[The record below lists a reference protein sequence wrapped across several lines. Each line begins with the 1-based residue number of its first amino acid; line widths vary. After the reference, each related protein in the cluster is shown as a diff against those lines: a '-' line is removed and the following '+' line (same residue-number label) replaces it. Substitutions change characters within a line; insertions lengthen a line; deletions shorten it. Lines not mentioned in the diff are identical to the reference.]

1 MDVIEDD
8 VEKALLKLRF
18 DDVTGRDVLRIL
30 ARYYP
35 FARKNDR
42 RTYPKMIAMYLN
54 IAYNLL
60 TDYTLRDLQIQ
71 LGLKHTP
78 SVKKCMKHEVYYSG
92 SAKYREM
99 YLLVLIDLDR
109 LNKRNYETKI
119 KQLNNYETE
128 AL

>member
-1 MDVIEDD
+1 MDVIEKD

-42 RTYPKMIAMYLN
+42 NTYPKMIAMYLN

-78 SVKKCMKHEVYYSG
+78 SVKKCMKHDVYYEN

-119 KQLNNYETE
+119 KQLNNYEHE
-128 AL
+128 